1 MHPATHV
8 DRFHGRQRV
17 VPVAQHHAVA
27 TSAELTDLPAQYD
40 FSSGVDDLAFQVRLG
55 STNGGHA
62 QL

>member
-1 MHPATHV
+1 MHPATRV
-8 DRFHGRQRV
+8 DRIHSRLRV
-17 VPVAQHHAVA
+17 IPVAQHHAVA